1 METPTETNVVPT
13 LPPFQ
18 EEAAEAAVK
27 AAATAVQQQALP
39 TDAWM

>member
-13 LPPFQ
+13 LPFQ